1 MYLTNQQLAELID
14 CNPTSYKCMRR
25 WLDRNGW
32 PYAIGIT
39 GAPKVTKEYHD
50 SRMGGKTAEAV
61 LSSDSEPN
69 FGALING
76 R

>member
-1 MYLTNQQLAELID
+1 MYLTNQQLADLID

-39 GAPKVTKEYHD
+39 GAPKVSKEYHD
-50 SRMGGKTAEAV
+50 ARMGGVATAETAEP
-61 LSSDSEPN
+61 EPN
-69 FGALING
+69 FGALLNG